1 MSIPDQ
7 YKVVSIPKEQ
17 TYDWLRNK
25 HYAHRIP
32 SISYSFGLYDVDDIL
47 VGVCCYG
54 SPPSPSLCIGICG
67 AIYKDIVLELN
78 RLCIDGNGKNLASY
92 FVSKTFKMLP
102 KPQIIVSYSDT
113 SMGHHGY
120 IYQALNFI
128 YTGKSAER
136 TEWRM
141 VGKNMHSKS
150 VCESYTLEE
159 RKNSDKFEVVE
170 RPVKHR
176 YVYFLG
182 DKKQIK
188 SMREALNYPI
198 VSYPKGDNDK
208 YDVSYNP
215 SKQGVLI

>member
-1 MSIPDQ
+1 MTIPES
-7 YKVVSIPKEQ
+7 YKVSTIPKEQ

-32 SISYSFGLYDVDDIL
+32 SITYSFGLYDSIDVL
-47 VGVCCYG
+47 VGVCCFG

-67 AIYKDIVLELN
+67 GGYKDIVLELN

-92 FVSKTFKMLP
+92 FVSKCFGLLP

-128 YTGKSAER
+128 YTGLSEER

-141 VGKNMHSKS
+141 IGSNMHSKTI
-150 VCESYTLEE
+150 CEQYTLEE
-159 RKNSDKFEVVE
+159 RKGSDKFALID

-182 DKKQIK
+182 NKKQVK
-188 SMREALNYPI
+188 TMKEALNYQIEP
-198 VSYPKGDNDK
+198 YPKGDNDK
-208 YDVSYNP
+208 YDASYKP
-215 SKQGVLI
+215 SRQGVLI